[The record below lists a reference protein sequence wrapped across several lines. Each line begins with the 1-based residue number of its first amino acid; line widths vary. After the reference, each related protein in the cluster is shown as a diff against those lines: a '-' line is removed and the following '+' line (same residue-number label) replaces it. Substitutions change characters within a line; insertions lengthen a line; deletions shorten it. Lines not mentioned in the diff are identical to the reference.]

1 MRSQRFAPRHHN
13 IYNTSPFLRS
23 DFAHFLSEA
32 IKAEMKVALF
42 NQTTFQ
48 LIEDITW
55 HNTKGGVTRVFAALF
70 IVVLPPPA
78 FLCPSGL
85 PS

>member
-1 MRSQRFAPRHHN
+1 MVRFEPKTSK
-13 IYNTSPFLRS
+13 IYNTSLFLRS

-32 IKAEMKVALF
+32 IKAGMKVALL

-70 IVVLPPPA
+70 IVVLPPA
-78 FLCPSGL
+78 ASFRPSGL